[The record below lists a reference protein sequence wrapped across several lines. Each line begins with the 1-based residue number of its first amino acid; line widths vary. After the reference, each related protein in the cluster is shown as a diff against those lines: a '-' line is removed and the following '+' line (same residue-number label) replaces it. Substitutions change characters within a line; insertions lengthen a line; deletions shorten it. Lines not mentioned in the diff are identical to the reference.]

1 MSEADQLLAQQASQT
16 ANLMRAIGDNTQRAF
31 DNQFRVQAAQMS
43 TGLQVAG
50 QIEQYRM
57 NDAKLVELNQTMRI
71 RDQEYQWEKANQAF
85 AEKLRP
91 LQFQA
96 QQYDLQNKFR
106 IQAEQRMSP
115 FLTDIKGEFQQLIME
130 RPELAA
136 DAQSLYAT
144 SIDGVLNSTMSNPNS
159 DVATLLQSKKDEMR
173 KWIEKSRMAP
183 EGPSP
188 KIGGLL
194 GAGIDAANKMLGTTF
209 DPLSAFKAK
218 EKSVTLTTDQT
229 SRAAA
234 IYSTTFGGV
243 TQDFLRK
250 HDTLYKGSTESA
262 FRIMM
267 ASGQLTSQED
277 YAKLTTEQQAAVADR
292 IEKKQRGTVM
302 KETLEEMQKEIDNYV
317 DNNAKSGGAYSTLI
331 DRLREQRNS
340 MQRVYN
346 KEILGVDITEETG
359 PPRSAIIEENAARVY
374 GSGASTDGVTSE
386 VAARVAGFKDDELP
400 DDAQTAIYNRVQKQ
414 LKPYW
419 IVEFLGG
426 TQNAETLKSLV
437 ESDSLNSDEV
447 AKLID
452 KSSEVKL
459 AALAK
464 SDEFNRF
471 VKMSGLAVTQSGAS
485 SNAAARGATLPSFIE
500 TNLGKAIREIG
511 SSKSTPNQKKN
522 ALKVL
527 KKELPT
533 AIMRYTTQ

>member
-1 MSEADQLLAQQASQT
+1 MSEADQLLATQASQT
-16 ANLMRAIGDNTQRAF
+16 ANLMQAIGQNTQRAF

-57 NDAKLVELNQTMRI
+57 NDARLNELGQVMRI
-71 RDQEYQWEKANQAF
+71 RDQEHQWEKANQAF
-85 AEKLRP
+85 TEKLRP
-91 LQFQA
+91 LEFQA
-96 QQYDLQNKFR
+96 RQYDLQNKFR

-136 DAQSLYAT
+136 DAQALYAT

-173 KWIEKSRMAP
+173 KWIEKSRMVP

-250 HDTLYKGSTESA
+250 HDTLYKGSSESA

-277 YAKLTTEQQAAVADR
+277 YAKLTPEQQAAIADR

-302 KETLEEMQKEIDNYV
+302 KDTLEEMQKEIDNYV

-346 KEILGVDITEETG
+346 KEILGVDITDPEPSSDEQERLSISQMRENIRAAQG
-359 PPRSAIIEENAARVY
+359 AGDYERAPLEQAKLRNEIPSDADMAESERRQAGLRPYAMISA
-374 GSGASTDGVTSE
+374 
-386 VAARVAGFKDDELP
+386 
-400 DDAQTAIYNRVQKQ
+400 
-414 LKPYW
+414 
-419 IVEFLGG
+419 LGG
-426 TQNAETLKSLV
+426 EKSAEKFKELFQSGSL
-437 ESDSLNSDEV
+437 DE
-447 AKLID
+447 AEIKKLID
-452 KSSEVKL
+452 GASENQIQDLLSSPDAENIITTMTQ
-459 AALAK
+459 APASSYGNMNPYSARK
-464 SDEFNRF
+464 SDPYESVPFAVNVLKSQGNRF
-471 VKMSGLAVTQSGAS
+471 TQSQK
-485 SNAAARGATLPSFIE
+485 RE
-500 TNLGKAIREIG
+500 AI
-511 SSKSTPNQKKN
+511 
-522 ALKVL
+522 KVL
-527 KKELPT
+527 KSKLPS
-533 AIMRYTTQ
+533 IILRYTQP